1 MRYLHTGKVYPR
13 RADIRRN
20 MDVESNEMKGPSYER
35 DSVSITFLGT
45 GAADWPEIIPAG
57 EDFASNRNWRRLSS
71 VLVDNRILIDCGS
84 TVTGA
89 MNTFGIDQQQITDI
103 LITHTHN
110 DHLSLDT
117 LGSIL
122 MMRRPESSLNIWGHR
137 EALARIPAMEGLKPH
152 TLKAGSVFYI
162 GNTKIQALEANHIV
176 ERSKEKALHFLFHE
190 KGTQWLYAT
199 DGAWFLKP
207 TWMRLCKAKLDMI
220 VWDATIG
227 EVEGDYRIFEHNS
240 LAMIRLMSSS
250 LKKQGILNEDA
261 HILLTHMALT
271 LHTSHAE
278 LEKSLSGEG
287 ICPAY
292 DGLCINLKTHN

>member
-1 MRYLHTGKVYPR
+1 MWNR
-13 RADIRRN
+13 
-20 MDVESNEMKGPSYER
+20 MKEPSCEG
-35 DSVSITFLGT
+35 DFVSITFLGT
-45 GAADWPEIIPAG
+45 GAADWPEIIPVE
-57 EDFASNRNWRRLSS
+57 EDVASNLNWRRLSS

-89 MNTFGIDQQQITDI
+89 MKTFGINLQQITDI
-103 LITHTHN
+103 LITHTHS
-110 DHLSLDT
+110 DHLSIDT
-117 LGSIL
+117 LGSLL
-122 MMRRPESSLNIWGHR
+122 MMRKPGSSLDIWGHK
-137 EALARIPAMEGLKPH
+137 EALAKIPSMEGLKRHP
-152 TLKAGSVFYI
+152 LKAGSVFYI
-162 GNTKIQALEANHIV
+162 GDTKIQALEANHIV
-176 ERSKEKALHFLFHE
+176 ERSKEKALHFLFRG

-207 TWMRLCKAKLDMI
+207 TWIRLCKAKLDMI

-240 LAMIRLMSSS
+240 LAMIRLMSST

-278 LEKSLSGEG
+278 LEKSLSVEG
-287 ICPAY
+287 IRPAY
-292 DGLCINLKTHN
+292 DGLCINLKISS